1 LSALNQ
7 QANNIS
13 TMSELKVSQHSVG
26 YRMAY
31 RVIWRK
37 DLIAYASIIIN
48 NAKSIRV
55 SDVIES

>member
-1 LSALNQ
+1 
-7 QANNIS
+7 
-13 TMSELKVSQHSVG
+13 MSELKVSQHSVG